1 MSETIKLSPEMLIS
15 QAAQLSTLSNDFN
28 NLFDSVVSELN
39 TINGNWSKN
48 LANNFAGKI
57 VSAQNGFRSVVD
69 ALNNGSEAARICAES
84 FENIDDVLAKMMSG
98 GGSNSSAGAT
108 ITGGNAISGSVDI
121 IEAVKNELGKIPEQ
135 IKTAGEALKYLEDK
149 YGELPEEAK
158 VIIDAVVPKGL
169 KTAYQITSDL
179 LQGEFD
185 LDNVMSAIKYVAGS
199 SLEVSAVISAID
211 YTLDKGKD
219 YLNKAQD
226 KATQNIMEGDLLGAS
241 ANAFEGFVD
250 TVGGGVATV
259 AGDLIG
265 GAIDKTIGKIPGIST
280 AIKLWTGG
288 KSIGSYIEDGA
299 AYVADGIDKATDII
313 TDGINV
319 VTDGFTKGVQKVGN
333 WFCGLIGF

>member
-1 MSETIKLSPEMLIS
+1 MIS
-15 QAAQLSTLSNDFN
+15 ITCLTALYQSLTQST
-28 NLFDSVVSELN
+28 V
-39 TINGNWSKN
+39 TGAKN

-158 VIIDAVVPKGL
+158 IVIDAVVPKGL

-185 LDNVMSAIKYVAGS
+185 LDDVMSAIKYVAGS
-199 SLEVSAVISAID
+199 SLKVSAVISAID
-211 YTLDKGKD
+211 YTFDKGKD

-226 KATQNIMEGDLLGAS
+226 KVTQNILEGDLLGAS
-241 ANAFEGFVD
+241 ANATEAFVD
-250 TVGGGVATV
+250 TVGGGVAIV

-265 GAIDKTIGKIPGIST
+265 GAIDKTIGKIPGVST
-280 AIKLWTGG
+280 AIKMWTGG
-288 KSIGSYIEDGA
+288 KSIGSYIKDGA
-299 AYVADGIDKATDII
+299 AYVADGIDKVTDII

-333 WFCGLIGF
+333 WFCGLLGF

>member
-1 MSETIKLSPEMLIS
+1 MYW
-15 QAAQLSTLSNDFN
+15 Q
-28 NLFDSVVSELN
+28 
-39 TINGNWSKN
+39 
-48 LANNFAGKI
+48 
-57 VSAQNGFRSVVD
+57 
-69 ALNNGSEAARICAES
+69 
-84 FENIDDVLAKMMSG
+84 KMMSG
-98 GGSNSSAGAT
+98 GGSDGSAGAT
-108 ITGGNAISGSVDI
+108 IIGGNAISGSVDI
-121 IEAVKNELGKIPEQ
+121 IEAVKNEIGKIPEQ

-226 KATQNIMEGDLLGAS
+226 KATQNILEGDLLGAS
-241 ANAFEGFVD
+241 ANAFEGLVD

-299 AYVADGIDKATDII
+299 AYVADGIDKVTDII

>member
-1 MSETIKLSPEMLIS
+1 M
-15 QAAQLSTLSNDFN
+15 
-28 NLFDSVVSELN
+28 
-39 TINGNWSKN
+39 
-48 LANNFAGKI
+48 
-57 VSAQNGFRSVVD
+57 
-69 ALNNGSEAARICAES
+69 
-84 FENIDDVLAKMMSG
+84 
-98 GGSNSSAGAT
+98 
-108 ITGGNAISGSVDI
+108 
-121 IEAVKNELGKIPEQ
+121 
-135 IKTAGEALKYLEDK
+135 
-149 YGELPEEAK
+149 
-158 VIIDAVVPKGL
+158 PKGL

-226 KATQNIMEGDLLGAS
+226 KATQNILEGDLLGAS
-241 ANAFEGFVD
+241 ANAFEGLVD

-299 AYVADGIDKATDII
+299 AYVADGIDKVTDII